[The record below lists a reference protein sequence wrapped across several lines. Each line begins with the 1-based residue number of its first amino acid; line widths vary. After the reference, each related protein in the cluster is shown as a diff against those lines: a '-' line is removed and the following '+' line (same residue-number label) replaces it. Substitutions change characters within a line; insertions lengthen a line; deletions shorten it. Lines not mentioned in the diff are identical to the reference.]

1 MFLHQRLGISGGAK
15 DVKNVRVLEV
25 VDLIVILFLN
35 TVYSDRPR

>member
-1 MFLHQRLGISGGAK
+1 MFLHQRLGISESAK

-25 VDLIVILFLN
+25 VDLIVILFLD

>member
-1 MFLHQRLGISGGAK
+1 MFLHQRLGISESAQ